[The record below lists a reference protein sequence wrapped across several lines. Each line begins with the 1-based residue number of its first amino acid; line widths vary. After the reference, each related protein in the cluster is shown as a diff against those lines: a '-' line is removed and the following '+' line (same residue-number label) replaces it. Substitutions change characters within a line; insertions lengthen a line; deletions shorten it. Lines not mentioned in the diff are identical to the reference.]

1 MICLRLDCNQ
11 YKLDMD
17 RVSQNGE
24 DVYDTFNILMRRK
37 PKENNFKAV
46 LETIRDLMNTD
57 CVVPEWLHDIILGYG
72 DPGAAHY
79 SKMPNQIPALDFND
93 TFLSYAHLK
102 ESFPDHE
109 IRTNEE
115 DGKAEEKEGGQD
127 GPTKLVPPFRLTFN
141 LQGKDILV
149 EPHVIPSRGPYPFNE
164 PKKNAVR
171 FTPTQIEAIR
181 SGMQPGLTMV
191 VGPPGTGKT
200 DVAVQIISNIY
211 HNFPEQRTLIVT
223 HSNMALNQLF
233 EKIMALD
240 IDERHLLRMG
250 HGEEELETEKDFS
263 RYGRVN
269 YVLAKRLELLDQV
282 QRLQQS
288 LGVTGDV
295 AYTCETAGHFFR
307 LHILARWEEY
317 LARVRSDKSS
327 GVTVE
332 DVGRFFPFAKFF
344 DDAPQ
349 PIFKGCSYVEDMEIA
364 DGCWRFI
371 RKIFSQLEE
380 FRAFELL
387 RSGLDRSRYLLVRE
401 AKIIAMT
408 CTHAALKRRELVE
421 LGFKV
426 SSVKILFCASF

>member
-1 MICLRLDCNQ
+1 
-11 YKLDMD
+11 MD
-17 RVSQNGE
+17 RVSQGSE
-24 DVYDTFNILMRRK
+24 DIYETFNILIRRK

-79 SKMPNQIPALDFND
+79 SKMPNEIATLDFND
-93 TFLSYAHLK
+93 TFLEFDHLK
-102 ESFPDHE
+102 ESFPDHQIE
-109 IRTNEE
+109 TNGI
-115 DGKAEEKEGGQD
+115 DDPSQ
-127 GPTKLVPPFRLTFN
+127 LVAPFRLTFN
-141 LQGKDILV
+141 QVLKEKGKRSETKDADGGAEPSAKPTILV
-149 EPHVIPSRGPYPFNE
+149 EPHVIANRGPYPFNE
-164 PKKNAVR
+164 PKRNSVR
-171 FTPTQIEAIR
+171 FTRTQIEAVR

-240 IDERHLLRMG
+240 IDERHLLRLG

-269 YVLAKRLELLDQV
+269 YVLAKRLELLDLV
-282 QRLQQS
+282 QRLQVS
-288 LGVTGDV
+288 LGVGGDV

-317 LARVRSDKSS
+317 SARVRPSS
-327 GVTVE
+327 RKPV
-332 DVGRFFPFAKFF
+332 DVQDVAKCFPFAKFF
-344 DDAPQ
+344 DDAPA
-349 PIFKGCSYVEDMEIA
+349 PIFKGRTYDEDMDIA

-371 RKIFSQLEE
+371 RKIFNQLEE

-426 SSVKILFCASF
+426 EANCMIYSI

>member
-1 MICLRLDCNQ
+1 
-11 YKLDMD
+11 MD
-17 RVSQNGE
+17 RVSQGNE

-79 SKMPNQIPALDFND
+79 SKMPNQIASLDFND
-93 TFLSYAHLK
+93 SFLSFEHLI
-102 ESFPDHE
+102 ESFPDHQ
-109 IRTNEE
+109 IS
-115 DGKAEEKEGGQD
+115 AEVKD
-127 GPTKLVPPFRLTFN
+127 TSLLVPPFKLTFK
-141 LQGKDILV
+141 GDKEIAV
-149 EPHVIPSRGPYPFNE
+149 EAHVIPNRGPYPFNE
-164 PKKNAVR
+164 PKKNVVR
-171 FTPTQIEAIR
+171 FTQTQVEAIR

-282 QRLQQS
+282 QKLQES

-317 LARVRSDKSS
+317 LARVKSEKN
-327 GVTVE
+327 GLTPVE
-332 DVGRFFPFAKFF
+332 DVARFFPFAKFF
-344 DDAPQ
+344 EGAPQ
-349 PIFKGCSYVEDMEIA
+349 PIFKGRSFTEDTEIA
-364 DGCWRFI
+364 DGCWRYI

-426 SSVKILFCASF
+426 KLLNIQSIVWKLM

>member
-1 MICLRLDCNQ
+1 
-11 YKLDMD
+11 MD
-17 RVSQNGE
+17 RVSQGNE
-24 DVYDTFNILMRRK
+24 DIYDTFNILMRRK

-79 SKMPNQIPALDFND
+79 SKMPNQIASLDFND
-93 TFLSYAHLK
+93 SFLNYEHLK
-102 ESFPDHE
+102 ESFPEHK
-109 IRTNEE
+109 ISTQI
-115 DGKAEEKEGGQD
+115 QD
-127 GPTKLVPPFRLTFN
+127 PSLLVPPFKLTF
-141 LQGKDILV
+141 KEEKEITV
-149 EPHVIPSRGPYPFNE
+149 EPHVIANRGPYPFNE

-282 QRLQQS
+282 QKLQES

-317 LARVRSDKSS
+317 LARVRGDKKTTT
-327 GVTVE
+327 VVE
-332 DVGRFFPFAKFF
+332 DVARFFPFTKFF
-344 DDAPQ
+344 EGAPQ
-349 PIFKGCSYVEDMEIA
+349 PIFKGRTTDEDTEIA
-364 DGCWRFI
+364 DGCWRYI

-426 SSVKILFCASF
+426 F